1 MKEYIKLK
9 DNGKLVINNATS
21 IHVEEAEWVKDKLV
35 ASIYINTLDVVIPVV
50 FTERQVLD
58 FVSSPQTI
66 DSLNVYGEHEQREF
80 IPTEDFITD
89 AMHRDIADTV
99 KAMLMYGEEF
109 TNE

>member
-9 DNGKLVINNATS
+9 ENGKLVINNATS
-21 IHVEEAEWVKDKLV
+21 IHVEDAEWVKDKLV
-35 ASIYINTLDVVIPVV
+35 ASVYINTLDVVIPVV

-58 FVSSPQTI
+58 FVSAPYVYENT
-66 DSLNVYGEHEQREF
+66 NVYGEYVQREF
-80 IPTEDFITD
+80 TPTEDEITD

-99 KAMLMYGEEF
+99 KAMLMAREEF